1 LLVEPAQDHS
11 GPANRG
17 LIRPNPCRNLL
28 VSIMSPRHP
37 PEKPPKGRWLIAL
50 YGLVAYLIGIRSM
63 VYFAGFASNVPLVK
77 TVNSGPTLGWLQ
89 ALTID
94 AGLLLIFALP
104 HSLMARSSFK
114 KAFLSLFPEAA
125 LRSTYVLVAGL
136 SLTFLMWQWQ
146 PIETQVWDIESALLS
161 YSLYAVAAAGW
172 LLAAIGYYSIGHL
185 ELFGLQQAFACF
197 RGVSQPPGDL
207 VATGIYRYL
216 RNPMYVGFTI
226 GIWSTPLMTAG
237 HLLLSVGMT
246 LYLLIGIRYE
256 KRDLAAAFGD
266 RYLAYLRADS

>member
-1 LLVEPAQDHS
+1 MGTQPPAEQ
-11 GPANRG
+11 
-17 LIRPNPCRNLL
+17 
-28 VSIMSPRHP
+28 HP
-37 PEKPPKGRWLIAL
+37 KHRWLIVL
-50 YGLVAYLIGIRSM
+50 YGLAAYLVGIRSM
-63 VYFAGFASNVPLVK
+63 VYFAGFASNVPLVR
-77 TVNSGPTLGWLQ
+77 TVNSGPALGWLQ

-94 AGLLLIFALP
+94 VALLVLFALP
-104 HSLMARSSFK
+104 HSLMARSNFK
-114 KAFLSLFPEAA
+114 EAFLRRFPEAT

-146 PIETQVWDIESALLS
+146 PIGAVVWDFESPLVRFT
-161 YSLYAVAAAGW
+161 LYAIAAAGW

-185 ELFGLQQAFACF
+185 ELFGLRQAFARF
-197 RGVSQPPGDL
+197 QGVPHPPGDL
-207 VATGIYRYL
+207 VATGIYRHL

-246 LYLLIGIRYE
+246 LYVLIGIRYE
-256 KRDLAAAFGD
+256 KRDLTAEFGD